1 MTSDAE
7 GSPVAFVGHPFVSI
21 GKGEELRANARA
33 LESLDE
39 PIAFY
44 DVYRA
49 AARTD
54 PDHVKLVG
62 SREIRRLGAGKRIFH
77 INGDEI
83 EPVLARLSA
92 TGSSFS
98 EGYNIVVPAWE
109 LPVFPKVW
117 AASVQRFD
125 EVWAIS
131 NFVKDGLA
139 AIGID
144 SVYIGQSVEIPF
156 GPLLSRRYFGIR
168 ESAFVFLAF
177 MDFSSFSAR
186 KNPRGA
192 VEMFKQLIARRP
204 FDDLQLVIKVKG
216 DDSASQ
222 EFLKDVGLDSEHV
235 VIVDRLLDTFEQH
248 SLINACDCLTSLHR
262 SEGFGRGPAEAMY
275 CGRLALATGWSG
287 NADFMSD
294 ANSLPIRS
302 EFVPVR
308 EGEYPQY
315 DGQYWAEPDIE
326 HAVELAL
333 GVVDR
338 PGDALRRATQ
348 GRADIMRLMGN
359 RAVGLRMLERLS
371 Q

>member
-1 MTSDAE
+1 LTSDAA
-7 GSPVAFVGHPFVSI
+7 GSPVTFVGHPFVSI

-33 LESLDE
+33 LDNLDE

-62 SREIRRLGAGKRIFH
+62 SREIRLGAGKRIFH
-77 INGDEI
+77 VNGDEV
-83 EPVLARLSA
+83 EPVLQRLAA

-98 EGYNIVVPAWE
+98 GGYNIVVPAWE
-109 LPVFPKVW
+109 LPLYPKVW
-117 AASVQRFD
+117 ASSLQRFD

-131 NFVKDGLA
+131 NFVKEGLA
-139 AIGID
+139 AVGVD
-144 SVYIGQSVEIPF
+144 SNYIGQSVEIPF
-156 GPLLSRRYFGIR
+156 GPFLSRRYFGIR

-177 MDFSSFSAR
+177 TDFSSFSAR

-204 FDDLQLVIKVKG
+204 FDDLQLVVKVKG
-216 DDSASQ
+216 DDNAAR
-222 EFLKDVGLDSEHV
+222 EFLQDIGLEGEHV
-235 VIVDRLLDTFEQH
+235 VVIDRLLDTFEQH

-287 NADFMSD
+287 NMDFMSD
-294 ANSLPIRS
+294 ANSLLIRS
-302 EFVPVR
+302 ELVPVQA
-308 EGEYPQY
+308 GEYPQY
-315 DGQYWAEPDIE
+315 EGQHWAEPDIG
-326 HAVELAL
+326 HAVDLAVS
-333 GVVDR
+333 VVDR
-338 PGDALRRATQ
+338 PGDALRRASQ
-348 GRADIMRLMGN
+348 GRRDIQRLMGN
-359 RAVGLRMLERLS
+359 RAVALRMLDRLL